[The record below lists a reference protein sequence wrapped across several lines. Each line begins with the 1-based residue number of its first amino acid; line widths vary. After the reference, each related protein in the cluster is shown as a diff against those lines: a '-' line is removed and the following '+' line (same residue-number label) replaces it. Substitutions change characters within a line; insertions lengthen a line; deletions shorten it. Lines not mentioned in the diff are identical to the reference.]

1 MLKNMIS
8 KLTEGFR
15 NKDPSDDV
23 QMVKNEFE
31 ERAVERACFESQW
44 MLNMNFLKGNQY
56 MNINPYLNTIT
67 PEMKQNP
74 WEEREVYNH
83 IAPIIETRLAKLG
96 RIQPSLKAR
105 PATGDRDDINS
116 AKVTVKLLETTS
128 RQQKM
133 KDKQLKANTWA
144 ETTGSVIWKTY
155 WNPKGGMRVGFQGN
169 EDVQSH
175 VPIFEGEV
183 QTDVISP
190 FEIYPDSP
198 FNEEISECQSIIH
211 AKAYHVKDIKRIWG
225 IEETPKE
232 ISVFSTKYS
241 GFNLGG
247 LGYGSAQ
254 YSIVPTQKKDCAMVY
269 EYWERPSNEFPNG
282 RLIICTDNNLLH
294 SGDMPFVL
302 GEYGTRDYPFI
313 IQRCIESPGMFW
325 GTSIIERLIPIQRSY
340 NALRNRIKEHLARAL
355 IGNLVF
361 EEGSFDEDVMDD
373 IRRYGFAPG
382 DMIPYRKE
390 TGPPTYLQTPPLPPE
405 FMREQDTLK
414 RDFIEISGVSEVS
427 RDSSAPVGVKSGIA
441 LGVLQEQ
448 DDTRISL
455 TAKNIEDSCIEL
467 GKKWIR
473 LYRQFANQPRIAK
486 FTGKNKEVE
495 VLDWCSSDLTT
506 DDLYIEASAG
516 LSETPAQRRQMVF
529 DLLDTGLF
537 NDPETGALTK
547 EGRSKVLE
555 MLELGNWEDIDGIE
569 KDHLNKAQ
577 REVRALLQ
585 GQEVH
590 ATSYDDDLLHISIH
604 NRYRLSVEYEDLIK
618 QNPGIEDLFEA
629 HIGEHFEN
637 IQRKQA
643 PPPMAAQP
651 PMEAMEGG
659 ETESEIQ

>member
-1 MLKNMIS
+1 
-8 KLTEGFR
+8 
-15 NKDPSDDV
+15 
-23 QMVKNEFE
+23 
-31 ERAVERACFESQW
+31 
-44 MLNMNFLKGNQY
+44 
-56 MNINPYLNTIT
+56 
-67 PEMKQNP
+67 
-74 WEEREVYNH
+74 
-83 IAPIIETRLAKLG
+83 
-96 RIQPSLKAR
+96 
-105 PATGDRDDINS
+105 
-116 AKVTVKLLETTS
+116 
-128 RQQKM
+128 
-133 KDKQLKANTWA
+133 
-144 ETTGSVIWKTY
+144 
-155 WNPKGGMRVGFQGN
+155 
-169 EDVQSH
+169 
-175 VPIFEGEV
+175 
-183 QTDVISP
+183 
-190 FEIYPDSP
+190 
-198 FNEEISECQSIIH
+198 
-211 AKAYHVKDIKRIWG
+211 
-225 IEETPKE
+225 
-232 ISVFSTKYS
+232 
-241 GFNLGG
+241 
-247 LGYGSAQ
+247 
-254 YSIVPTQKKDCAMVY
+254 
-269 EYWERPSNEFPNG
+269 
-282 RLIICTDNNLLH
+282 
-294 SGDMPFVL
+294 
-302 GEYGTRDYPFI
+302 
-313 IQRCIESPGMFW
+313 
-325 GTSIIERLIPIQRSY
+325 
-340 NALRNRIKEHLARAL
+340 
-355 IGNLVF
+355 
-361 EEGSFDEDVMDD
+361 
-373 IRRYGFAPG
+373 
-382 DMIPYRKE
+382 MIPYRKE